1 MLRAIVAC
9 LALVVTP
16 CMAAQPAKKPA
27 AVSPVAGGCPRYAQ
41 GAVIGE
47 APAVYSQSG
56 VLNVAFSYQTSND
69 AQGRT
74 LFCFLTPNGME
85 NPTLHLL
92 PGDTLNITVTNNTPV
107 GSNLMALNVPNCGN
121 VEMTTASGNI
131 HYHGTNTSPACGADD
146 VIKTIV
152 NPTETFQYSLAFPRN
167 EPPGL
172 YWYHPHVHGISESVV
187 MGGATGAI
195 VVDGIEAIQPTVKG
209 LTQRTLILRDQQQ
222 YGKLTEGP
230 GNCGASV
237 PLNNVPNRDLSANF
251 VPVNS
256 YPAAA
261 KSVSFS
267 PGILLVPEN
276 TKEFWRV
283 ANTSSDTILDLQ
295 VMYKGVAQTLSVVA
309 IDGVPV
315 NSQDGAPGQP
325 PGQPIQLT
333 HFRLPPASR
342 VEFIVTTPPSN
353 ITAALMT
360 TNINTGPDGDCDP
373 DRPVFVI
380 QATAQKTL
388 ESSRPNAKR
397 LSPVRQAGAS
407 KAWGSRLS
415 PFTELCILQKIPL
428 KRSST

>member
-1 MLRAIVAC
+1 
-9 LALVVTP
+9 
-16 CMAAQPAKKPA
+16 
-27 AVSPVAGGCPRYAQ
+27 
-41 GAVIGE
+41 
-47 APAVYSQSG
+47 
-56 VLNVAFSYQTSND
+56 
-69 AQGRT
+69 
-74 LFCFLTPNGME
+74 
-85 NPTLHLL
+85 
-92 PGDTLNITVTNNTPV
+92 
-107 GSNLMALNVPNCGN
+107 
-121 VEMTTASGNI
+121 
-131 HYHGTNTSPACGADD
+131 
-146 VIKTIV
+146 
-152 NPTETFQYSLAFPRN
+152 
-167 EPPGL
+167 
-172 YWYHPHVHGISESVV
+172 